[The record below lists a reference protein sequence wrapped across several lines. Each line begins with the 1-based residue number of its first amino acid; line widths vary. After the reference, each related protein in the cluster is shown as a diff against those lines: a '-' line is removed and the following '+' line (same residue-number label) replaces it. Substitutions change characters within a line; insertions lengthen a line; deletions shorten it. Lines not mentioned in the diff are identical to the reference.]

1 MINQMKE
8 IDTNKLG
15 ETVEQLIHAAI
26 SLRNALTKAREEM
39 PVCYVAHEVNLAEH
53 RVGDAIASLR
63 TARKWT
69 EDEYM
74 NGTKS
79 LEELLIDVNVTIAKC
94 DAVLSKPI

>member
-1 MINQMKE
+1 MKE
-8 IDTNKLG
+8 IDTAKLAQ
-15 ETVEQLIHAAI
+15 TVEQLLHAAI
-26 SLRNALTKAREEM
+26 ALRNSLTKAREAM

-53 RVGDAIASLR
+53 RVDDAVASLR

-74 NGTKS
+74 NGKKS

-94 DAVLSKPI
+94 DAVLAKPY

>member
-1 MINQMKE
+1 MKD
-8 IDTNKLG
+8 IDTAKLAQ
-15 ETVEQLIHAAI
+15 TVEQLLHAAI
-26 SLRNALTKAREEM
+26 LLRTALTKAREEM

-53 RVGDAIASLR
+53 RVGDAVDSLR

-79 LEELLIDVNVTIAKC
+79 LEELLIDINVTLAKC
-94 DAVLSKPI
+94 DTVLSKPI